1 TTPVIG
7 NRTPGAGGVAFGG
20 AEMLPGRRVKFGV
33 WHSTTAG
40 AKDVGSVMLMPQF
53 DYFAKRD
60 WLEPSSRPWGGQNT
74 AIDEYEDKLLD
85 LTVDAPKSVGDY
97 IYIESEPVEL
107 PDFMDFQARNAHN
120 STVNYTTPNH
130 EMMWAVAVAN
140 GAMNNIRL
148 AAVRV

>member
-1 TTPVIG
+1 
-7 NRTPGAGGVAFGG
+7 
-20 AEMLPGRRVKFGV
+20 
-33 WHSTTAG
+33 
-40 AKDVGSVMLMPQF
+40 
-53 DYFAKRD
+53 
-60 WLEPSSRPWGGQNT
+60 EPSSRPWGGQNK

-140 GAMNNIRL
+140 GAMNKSEER
-148 AAVRV
+148 RVGKECRERSGTKHPGKKMASREG